1 MRFPEKHLSEGEF
14 VEYHLRTHA
23 KALIVPVAVLLV
35 AGAAA
40 GFGLGILPDEQSTG
54 TTVGRWAIIIGAV
67 LVVLIWSLWPFLT
80 WLTTTFTVTNYRLI
94 TRSGIISRTGRN
106 IPLSRIN
113 DAAFEQGLL
122 DRILR
127 CGTLIVSAAS
137 EEGQIK
143 LHDVPRV
150 HAVQL
155 RLSEMVSD
163 ARDEPWSREDSGYS
177 EELDEWEHSRDSGRA
192 GRRERS
198 GRRGEPGRREEPGD
212 R

>member
-1 MRFPEKHLSEGEF
+1 MRFPEKHLSEGEY

-23 KALIVPVAVLLV
+23 KALIVPIVVLLV
-35 AGAAA
+35 TGAAA
-40 GFGLGILPDEQSTG
+40 GFGLGILPDEDTTG
-54 TTVGRWAIIIGAV
+54 ATIGRWAIVIAAV
-67 LVVLIWSLWPFLT
+67 LVVLLWSLRPFLN

-94 TRSGIISRTGRN
+94 TRAGIISRTGRN
-106 IPLSRIN
+106 IPLRRIN
-113 DAAFEQGLL
+113 DAAFEQDLL

-155 RLSEMVSD
+155 RLSELVSE
-163 ARDEPWSREDSGYS
+163 AHDEPWSREGT
-177 EELDEWEHSRDSGRA
+177 
-192 GRRERS
+192 
-198 GRRGEPGRREEPGD
+198 GEREEPED